1 MNEHFSND
9 EKNEERTTRNNVHL
23 GSSVTESDVERI
35 FHPKTVPKKTYN
47 KHGERGPNLRLAAIE
62 IGSATAM
69 GFVHL
74 I

>member
-1 MNEHFSND
+1 MVPHVQRSH
-9 EKNEERTTRNNVHL
+9 K
-23 GSSVTESDVERI
+23 SSVTESDVERI
-35 FHPKTVPKKTYN
+35 FHPKTVPKKTCH

>member
-1 MNEHFSND
+1 MIL
-9 EKNEERTTRNNVHL
+9 TTWCEIGAKIDLWARPI
-23 GSSVTESDVERI
+23 SSVTESDVERI
-35 FHPKTVPKKTYN
+35 FHPKTVPKKTCH

-69 GFVHL
+69 AFVLL